1 MKDFV
6 VQTRQAS
13 KAYGFFYALKQVS
26 MHVKQGDIYGL
37 IGDNGAGKSTLLKLL
52 TGLARA
58 TEGEIRLWG
67 KYEEKELKR
76 CRKQI
81 GAMVEQ
87 PGLCPDYPQN
97 KIWNIIG
104 SRRGFRAKHAERR
117 F

>member
-13 KAYGFFYALKQVS
+13 KAYGSFYALKQVS

-67 KYEEKELKR
+67 E
-76 CRKQI
+76 I
-81 GAMVEQ
+81 
-87 PGLCPDYPQN
+87 
-97 KIWNIIG
+97 
-104 SRRGFRAKHAERR
+104 
-117 F
+117 

>member
-1 MKDFV
+1 MRYTSFAAGKRFPAGKCLKPLKRRHRMKDFV

-13 KAYGFFYALKQVS
+13 KAYGSFYALKQVS

-76 CRKQI
+76 
-81 GAMVEQ
+81 
-87 PGLCPDYPQN
+87 
-97 KIWNIIG
+97 
-104 SRRGFRAKHAERR
+104 
-117 F
+117 